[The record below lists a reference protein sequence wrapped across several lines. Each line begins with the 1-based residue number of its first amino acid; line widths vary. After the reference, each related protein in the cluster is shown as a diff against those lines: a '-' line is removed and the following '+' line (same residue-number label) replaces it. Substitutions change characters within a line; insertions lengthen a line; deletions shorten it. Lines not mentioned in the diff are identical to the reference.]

1 MKDYGTS
8 NSGDTNV
15 ISEIFNE
22 VTSNNQLISFQ

>member
-8 NSGDTNV
+8 NNSDTNV